1 MPGAAVPRSV
11 SIEDQTRSG
20 PRIEPADADTVL
32 EALDDAPEHARA
44 NWERAESI
52 LDALGDDEVPEQY
65 GDQADWGFSFTG
77 ALARRPETFKLWWA
91 EEGEIF
97 ADGELDRG
105 FKELVGAAVARER
118 GAAICLAWHT
128 TSAEL
133 DGEARCALVQDEE
146 ALFADLSDAERAA
159 VEYGVAV
166 GTDPASLGDED
177 VARLREHGYGDD
189 AIVEL
194 TATAATAAKFAAFAL
209 ALDI

>member
-1 MPGAAVPRSV
+1 MST
-11 SIEDQTRSG
+11 EDQTRGG
-20 PRIEPADADTVL
+20 PRIEPADADAVL
-32 EALDDAPEHARA
+32 ETLDDAPEYARE

-52 LDALGDDEVPEQY
+52 LDALGDDEVPETY

-77 ALARRPETFKLWWA
+77 ALARRPETFQLWWA

-105 FKELVGAAVARER
+105 FKELVGAAVAHER
-118 GAAICLAWHT
+118 GAEICIAWHT

-133 DGEARCALVQDEE
+133 DGEDPERCAL
-146 ALFADLSDAERAA
+146 AADLDSLLAELDPTAAAA

-166 GTDPASLGDED
+166 GTDPASITDEA
-177 VARLREHGYGDD
+177 VARLREHGYDDD